1 MTMKIM
7 RIVNNLKNKSSYGYD
22 CISNLLLKRAKNELI
37 KPLTLIINQTIN
49 TGIFPEQL
57 KISKV
62 KPLFKKG
69 DSTLFSN
76 YRPISLLPSIS
87 KIFEYVIFK
96 QLITY
101 LNTNNLL
108 FPQQFGFRPAHST
121 ELAALKL
128 VNNIISGLND
138 HKAIQHLYID
148 LSKAFDSLDHSILLH
163 KLEYYGICNV
173 EYCLLHSYLTNRFQY
188 VEYEGIKSK
197 RASITTGL
205 PQGSILG
212 PLLFLLYINDLPSVS
227 NKFEMLMYANDTTLY
242 CNLDQNST
250 SDSLSNELKSITN
263 WLYANKL
270 SLNIGKTKHMIYHN
284 INKKVNYPVLT
295 INNVEIE
302 RVTHFNF
309 LGLVLDSQLNWKK
322 HLDHISL
329 KLSKMI
335 GILHRLKFVYPET
348 VLLILYNTLIVPHL
362 TYCILSWGSLFF
374 DNHRIHVLKKKGLR
388 IVACGGYLSHTEPIC
403 KHMQLLKVSD
413 MFRVAL

>member
-1 MTMKIM
+1 MSNQIVPTQSFQSYLTSPTNKRFKLMEVDDNKIM

-22 CISNLLLKRAKNELI
+22 CISNLVLKRAKNELI
-37 KPLTLIINQTIN
+37 KPLTLIINQRISI
-49 TGIFPEQL
+49 GIFPEQL

-76 YRPISLLPSIS
+76 YCPISLLPSIS

-96 QLITY
+96 QLSTY

-108 FPQQFGFRPAHST
+108 CPQQFGFRPAHST
-121 ELAALKL
+121 ELAALKQ

-148 LSKAFDSLDHSILLH
+148 LSKAFDSLDHSILHH
-163 KLEYYGICNV
+163 KLEYYGICNA
-173 EYCLLHSYLTNRFQY
+173 EYRLLHSYLTNRFQY

-197 RASITTGL
+197 SASITTGV
-205 PQGSILG
+205 PQGSILD
-212 PLLFLLYINDLPSVS
+212 PLLFLIYINDFPSVS
-227 NKFEMLMYANDTTLY
+227 NKFEMLMYADDTTLY
-242 CNLDQNST
+242 YNLDQNST
-250 SDSLSNELKSITN
+250 SDSLNNELKFITN
-263 WLYANKL
+263 WLDANKL

-295 INNVEIE
+295 INNVEID

-309 LGLVLDSQLNWKK
+309 LWLVFDSQLNWKK

-329 KLSKMI
+329 KLSKII

-348 VLLILYNTLIVPHL
+348 VLLMLYKIQDTRYKILY
-362 TYCILSWGSLFF
+362 
-374 DNHRIHVLKKKGLR
+374 
-388 IVACGGYLSHTEPIC
+388 
-403 KHMQLLKVSD
+403 
-413 MFRVAL
+413 FRQIAHST